1 MAVVLVDIGFGLV
14 TLALGVI
21 AGWWLRS
28 RERNSAAGPGAD
40 EVRRAHEVLACL
52 QGMASHV
59 AREVGQHS
67 SRVEEINEELTSGSI
82 REPAKIVHVVSKL
95 IDANKSM
102 QGRLDQAEDQLRQ
115 QARLVESHAAEA
127 RTDALTLVGN
137 RRALDDR
144 IARCLDDFRRFGQTF
159 VVLMIDLDKFKRFN
173 DTYGHQVGDEVLRG
187 VARILQRSFRDTD
200 IVARYGGEE
209 FAVLLPGVSPE
220 EARTA
225 AARARKMIEKA
236 SFHCDNRRLQVTAS
250 LGIALVRPGED
261 VAGLIHRADEALYAS
276 KNAGRNCAYWHDGL
290 EVTPLGDDGEWPWP
304 PASPDHADQRRP
316 SVDGARSVPD
326 GGRLPAAPAADQQ
339 GGGPTVPQDDSLA
352 ELLNRT
358 AFCQHVRSRMAEWKR
373 GGPALS
379 LVLVE
384 IDRGGR
390 PAHDGQQGRE
400 ARLGILTRTVLA
412 MVRQMDLVARYSSS
426 CLAFLLPAARLGDA
440 VAVAERIRKLVRQQ
454 PVTAEE
460 CPANFTVS
468 LGVIEVSEKDDLVGL
483 FHRAEAALDAG
494 RQSGGNRTHF
504 HDGERCSLAT
514 PPPVEA
520 ACPG

>member
-1 MAVVLVDIGFGLV
+1 MTVVLVDIGFGLA
-14 TLALGVI
+14 TLALGMI

-28 RERNSAAGPGAD
+28 RGRKSAAGPGDD

-52 QGMASHV
+52 QRMASHV

-67 SRVEEINEELTSGSI
+67 SRVEEINEELASGTI
-82 REPAKIVHVVSKL
+82 REPAKIVHVVTKL

-137 RRALDDR
+137 RRALDDQ
-144 IARCLDDFRRFGQTF
+144 IARCLDDFQRRGQVF
-159 VVLMIDLDKFKRFN
+159 AVVMIDLDKFKRFN

-187 VARILQRSFRDTD
+187 VARILQRSFRETD

-225 AARARKMIEKA
+225 AARARKMIERA
-236 SFHCDNRRLQVTAS
+236 GFHFDGRRFQVTAS
-250 LGIALVRPGED
+250 FGIAEVRRGED
-261 VAGLIHRADEALYAS
+261 AAGLIHRADEALYAC
-276 KNAGRNCAYWHDGL
+276 KNAGRNCAHWHDGL
-290 EVTPLGDDGEWPWP
+290 EATPLGDDGEWPWL
-304 PASPDHADQRRP
+304 PASSDHAQQRGL
-316 SVDGARSVPD
+316 SVDGARSAPD
-326 GGRLPAAPAADQQ
+326 GGPAAERQDGAA
-339 GGGPTVPQDDSLA
+339 TVPQDDSLA

-379 LVLVE
+379 LVLAE
-384 IDRGGR
+384 IDRGGL
-390 PAHDGQQGRE
+390 PAHDGRQGCE
-400 ARLGILTRTVLA
+400 ASMDILTRTVLA
-412 MVRQMDLVARYSSS
+412 MVRQMDLVAHYSSS

-460 CPANFTVS
+460 CPPNFTVS

-494 RQSGGNRTHF
+494 RQSGGNCTHF

-514 PPPVEA
+514 PPVEA

>member
-21 AGWWLRS
+21 AGWWLQS
-28 RERNSAAGPGAD
+28 REKNSAAGPGAD

-52 QGMASHV
+52 QRMASHV

-67 SRVEEINEELTSGSI
+67 SRVEEINEELVSGSI

-144 IARCLDDFRRFGQTF
+144 ITRCLDDFQRFGQVF
-159 VVLMIDLDKFKRFN
+159 AVVMIDLDKFKRFN

-209 FAVLLPGVSPE
+209 FAVLLPGASPE

-225 AARARKMIEKA
+225 AARARKMIERA
-236 SFHCDNRRLQVTAS
+236 GFHFEGRRFQVTAS
-250 LGIALVRPGED
+250 LGIALVRQGED
-261 VAGLIHRADEALYAS
+261 AAGLIHRADAALYAA
-276 KNAGRNCAYWHDGL
+276 KNAGRNCAYWQDGL

-304 PASPDHADQRRP
+304 PACP
-316 SVDGARSVPD
+316 SAAGARP
-326 GGRLPAAPAADQQ
+326 LPAAPAADQQ
-339 GGGPTVPQDDSLA
+339 GGAPTVPQDDSVA

-379 LVLVE
+379 LALVE
-384 IDRGGR
+384 IDHGGQ

-400 ARLGILTRTVLA
+400 TSMGILTRTVLA
-412 MVRQMDLVARYSSS
+412 MVRQMDLVAHYSSS

-454 PVTAEE
+454 PLTAGE
-460 CPANFTVS
+460 CASNFTVS
-468 LGVIEVSEKDDLVGL
+468 LGVIEVTEKDDLVGL

-494 RQSGGNRTHF
+494 RQSGGNRTYF
-504 HDGERCSLAT
+504 HDGEHCSLVT
-514 PPPVEA
+514 PPAEA
-520 ACPG
+520 VCPG